1 VISIEIDSR
10 PADAELR
17 EFWRAA
23 WGDPGP
29 TDFGAVL
36 SRSLAYLCAR
46 DGQRVVGFVNI
57 AWDGGKHASIFDTA
71 VHPEYRHRGIG
82 TRLVNV
88 AIDLARQ
95 RGARWLHVDFEP
107 HLADFYRKCG
117 FRPTAAGLIE
127 LNAFTGPLPSG
138 PSS

>member
-1 VISIEIDSR
+1 MIAIEAGSR

-17 EFWRAA
+17 EFWHAA
-23 WGDPGP
+23 WGHRGP
-29 TDFGAVL
+29 ADFGAVL

-46 DGQRVVGFVNI
+46 DGERLVGFVNV

-71 VHPEYRHRGIG
+71 VLPGYRLRGIG
-82 TRLVNV
+82 TRLVRE

-95 RGARWLHVDFEP
+95 GGAQWLHVDFES

-117 FRPTAAGLIE
+117 FRPTAAGVIE
-127 LNAFTGPLPSG
+127 LR
-138 PSS
+138 

>member
-1 VISIEIDSR
+1 MIAIEAGSR

-17 EFWRAA
+17 EFWHTA

-29 TDFGAVL
+29 ADFGAVL

-46 DGQRVVGFVNI
+46 DGERLVGFVNI
-57 AWDGGKHASIFDTA
+57 AWDGGTHASILDTA
-71 VHPEYRHRGIG
+71 VHPGYRHRGIG
-82 TRLVNV
+82 TRLIKEAIAV
-88 AIDLARQ
+88 AREG
-95 RGARWLHVDFEP
+95 GAQWLHVDFEP

-127 LNAFTGPLPSG
+127 LA
-138 PSS
+138 